1 MASLVTGDHAKI
13 EIEQVA
19 KEFVSRRG
27 RLEALR
33 GIDVAIGSREFA
45 CLLGPSGCGKSTL
58 LNMVAGFD
66 RPTRGRVLVNGA
78 EVTRPHP
85 SRGVVFQE
93 PALFPWYTVLQNV
106 TFGPKTQRQPGA
118 EYLRRAAQAIEM
130 VGLRGFEHH
139 YPAELSG
146 GMKQRV
152 GIARLLVMQPE
163 VLLMDE
169 PFGALD
175 AQTRWLMQELLL
187 GLWERQQQTVLFVTH
202 DVEEA
207 IFLADVVYVMT
218 ARPGSIKRRIAVELP
233 RPRTLEMTAALRFN
247 EIKLEVLGL
256 IREESLK
263 AAGAAAGD
271 GAGAG
276 SLADP

>member
-1 MASLVTGDHAKI
+1 MGSSNHAKI
-13 EIEQVA
+13 EIREVG

-27 RLEALR
+27 RLEALKR
-33 GIDVAIGSREFA
+33 IDLSIGDREFA

-58 LNMVAGFD
+58 LNMVAGFE
-66 RPTRGRVLVNGA
+66 RPTRGRVLVNGV

-93 PALFPWYTVLQNV
+93 PALFPWYTVLHNV
-106 TFGPKTQRQPGA
+106 TFGPKTQRQPSA
-118 EYLRRAAQAIEM
+118 EYLRRAAQAIEL
-130 VGLRGFEHH
+130 VGLQGFEHH

-187 GLWERQQQTVLFVTH
+187 QLWERQQQTVLFITH
-202 DVEEA
+202 DVDEA
-207 IFLADVVYVMT
+207 IFLADTVYVMT
-218 ARPGSIKRRIAVELP
+218 ARPGNIKRRIAVDLP
-233 RPRTLEMTAALRFN
+233 RPRTLEMTTAARFN
-247 EIKLEVLGL
+247 AIKLEVLGL

-263 AAGAAAGD
+263 AAGAAFAQ
-271 GAGAG
+271 G
-276 SLADP
+276 SSSGGVGS